1 MKKERKAKELSL
13 HRPKQM
19 HRGSAN
25 NFPDG
30 FLEFKHK
37 GSTQRHE
44 RAAVILASSNLVA
57 EMAKIR
63 LAEKAVISNIP
74 DQRDKAWAVL
84 CLAHTGSWAVASF
97 VIPVS
102 NGGSQLKAVCL
113 YEPCMATS
121 QCSAISEI

>member
-1 MKKERKAKELSL
+1 MKKERKTKEFCL

-44 RAAVILASSNLVA
+44 RAVVILASSNLVA
-57 EMAKIR
+57 EMPKIF
-63 LAEKAVISNIP
+63 LAEKAVTSNVP
-74 DQRDKAWAVL
+74 DQRVKARAVL
-84 CLAHTGSWAVASF
+84 
-97 VIPVS
+97 
-102 NGGSQLKAVCL
+102 
-113 YEPCMATS
+113 
-121 QCSAISEI
+121 

>member
-44 RAAVILASSNLVA
+44 RAVVILASSNLVA
-57 EMAKIR
+57 EMAKIF
-63 LAEKAVISNIP
+63 LAERAVSSNTP
-74 DQRDKAWAVL
+74 DQKDKARAVL
-84 CLAHTGSWAVASF
+84 CLTHTGSLAVASF
-97 VIPVS
+97 VIPVCS
-102 NGGSQLKAVCL
+102 GGSQLKAVCL
-113 YEPCMATS
+113 YEPYLATS
-121 QCSAISEI
+121 HSSAISEI